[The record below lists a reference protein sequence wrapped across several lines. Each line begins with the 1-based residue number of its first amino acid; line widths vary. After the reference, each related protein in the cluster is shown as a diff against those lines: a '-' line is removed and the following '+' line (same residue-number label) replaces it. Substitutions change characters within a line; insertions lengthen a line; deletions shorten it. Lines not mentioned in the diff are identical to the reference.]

1 MDSPQRSL
9 VKALTWRLIAAAITT
24 AVAWFVTG
32 DTAFAATIGVVDTLL
47 KLGAYY
53 SHERTWNRIP
63 FGRPKEPEYY
73 I

>member
-32 DTAFAATIGVVDTLL
+32 DTAFAATIGVDDT
-47 KLGAYY
+47 
-53 SHERTWNRIP
+53 
-63 FGRPKEPEYY
+63 
-73 I
+73 